1 MKNKFDLE
9 EIVSFVYNK
18 TKEKLIGKIYS
29 YNCSVGSEPE
39 YEVILVDNSKP
50 EYKNNIFVLAESEL
64 TETPKYCIVIKD
76 VSNKYF
82 VVKNG
87 VKVSKAED
95 SIENAVKN
103 AYREDYKFETLYS
116 KIANDYNNIVNSVF
130 VYQLC
135 DIYLIEFTKD
145 LKYFVKK
152 EEVLNKNDFKIKEEI
167 KKEEKKI
174 VRKSKSKK
182 KK

>member
-64 TETPKYCIVIKD
+64 TETTKYCIVIKD

-87 VKVSKAED
+87 VKVSKAENN
-95 SIENAVKN
+95 IENAVKN

>member
-76 VSNKYF
+76 GSNKYF

-95 SIENAVKN
+95 SLENAVKN

-116 KIANDYNNIVNSVF
+116 KVANDYNNIVNSVF
-130 VYQLC
+130 IYQLC

-152 EEVLNKNDFKIKEEI
+152 EEVLNKTDFKIKEEI

-174 VRKSKSKK
+174 VKKSKSKK

>member
-76 VSNKYF
+76 GSNKYF

-95 SIENAVKN
+95 SLENAVKN

-116 KIANDYNNIVNSVF
+116 KVANDYNNIVNSVII
-130 VYQLC
+130 YQLC

-152 EEVLNKNDFKIKEEI
+152 EEVLNKTDFKIKEEI

-174 VRKSKSKK
+174 VKKSKSKK